1 MKYTVEQNKARKQWI
16 IVGVVLLLVAV
27 LGVVLWRGVHQATPQ
42 VKLLS
47 ALRAT
52 AQSLSS
58 AEPRQSEITVKLTDG
73 STRSVITIEGAGT
86 DKYFSGRGAVR
97 IASGEVSMTV
107 DSEVVS
113 VKSHTYIKLKNV
125 GSALDKAAAQNTQ
138 LARYTGYAQLVAEQ
152 LEDKWIQLESIT
164 NSQQCLQ
171 QAGALLQRSEA
182 KQLIAQLPVEE
193 STSRDGSAVYS
204 FTLSK
209 KQLNTLFEQLSS
221 SPEGAQ
227 LTTACGGV
235 VAQLGS
241 SKPSAAM
248 NDAYMFSFT
257 VSAVNNQIIEVT
269 SKHANRSISVEHT
282 AKPTKKSL
290 DGIAE
295 PKDAISLK
303 DAQNVLEN
311 IIGSP
316 AN

>member
-1 MKYTVEQNKARKQWI
+1 MKYTVEQNKTRKQWI
-16 IVGVVLLLVAV
+16 IVGVVLLLVAI

-42 VKLLS
+42 EKLLS

-52 AQSLSS
+52 TQSLSS

-86 DKYFSGRGAVR
+86 DKYFSGKGAVR
-97 IASGEVSMTV
+97 IASGEVSLAV

-113 VKSHTYIKLKNV
+113 VKNHTYIKLKNV
-125 GSALDKAAAQNTQ
+125 GSALDKAATQNTQ

-152 LEDKWIQLESIT
+152 LEGKWIQLESLA

-171 QAGALLQRSEA
+171 QAGTLLRRSEA
-182 KQLIAQLPVEE
+182 KQLMGQLPVEE
-193 STSRDGSAVYS
+193 GTNRDGNAVYS

-221 SPEGAQ
+221 APEGAQ

-235 VAQLGS
+235 VEQLGS
-241 SKPSAAM
+241 NDPSAVM
-248 NDAYMFSFT
+248 NDAYTLSFT
-257 VSAVNNQIIEVT
+257 VNAVNNQIIEMT
-269 SKHANRSISVEHT
+269 LRHANRSISVEHT
-282 AKPTKKSL
+282 VKPTKKSL

-295 PKDAISLK
+295 PKDVISLK